1 MQVSGI
7 QSGYNDVPSQSTK
20 PGQSGGSFNGYL
32 GGAGEDGVQQFMDY
46 MKETPAQRLFTSFLN
61 SHHITQSQFD
71 AMSPKQQEALTQQFE
86 QQLKQQMAEASDKG
100 TSVASKQPLSLPSF

>member
-20 PGQSGGSFNGYL
+20 PGQSV
-32 GGAGEDGVQQFMDY
+32 GAGEDGVQQFMDY

-71 AMSPKQQEALTQQFE
+71 AMSPKQQQALTQQFE

-100 TSVASKQPLSLPSF
+100 TSVALKEPLSLPSF